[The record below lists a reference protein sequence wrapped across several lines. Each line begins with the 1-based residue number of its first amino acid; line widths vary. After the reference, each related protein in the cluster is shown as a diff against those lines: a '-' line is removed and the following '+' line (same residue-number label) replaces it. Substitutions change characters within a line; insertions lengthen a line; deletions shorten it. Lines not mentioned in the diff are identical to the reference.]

1 MKSHKFLCK
10 NINSFIFIYMTIRD
24 KLKEILNSLNSC
36 KTIDEIE
43 NFEKEFELVIGEHE
57 KNPDV
62 KKIKQNFET
71 FFKLIKLKLKK
82 KHKLKSEG
90 LTYILSDK
98 QLQMIMEKW
107 SKDYKKSIDCN
118 NPKGFSQKAHC
129 AGRKKRQ
136 SGGETKSKSPFKK

>member
-1 MKSHKFLCK
+1 
-10 NINSFIFIYMTIRD
+10 MTIRE
-24 KLKEILNSLNSC
+24 KLKEILTSINSC
-36 KTIDEIE
+36 KTIEE
-43 NFEKEFELVIGEHE
+43 LETFEKQFESIIGEHE

-71 FFKLIKLKLKK
+71 FFKLMKLKLKK

-90 LTYILSDK
+90 YTYILSDK
-98 QLQMIMEKW
+98 QLQIIIEKW
-107 SKDYKKSIDCN
+107 STGYKKSIDCN